1 MPQLKEFPTNEFY
14 GVSEQAVP
22 MLQTLLGDDM
32 AILLYLR
39 TDISDIRLCK
49 VYGNHLPQGWRDPES
64 FRRKIQDRL
73 PGAFSTSTQSQNSG
87 KRRLGTAG

>member
-1 MPQLKEFPTNEFY
+1 MSQLKEFPTNEFY

-39 TDISDIRLCK
+39 TDISDMRLC
-49 VYGNHLPQGWRDPES
+49 N
-64 FRRKIQDRL
+64 
-73 PGAFSTSTQSQNSG
+73 
-87 KRRLGTAG
+87 